1 MGIRYLN
8 RFLRLNC
15 KNNIKLVKLN
25 DLSNKTIVVDISVYL
40 YRFQSE
46 GSIIDGLYQMIT
58 LFKHNN
64 IELVF
69 VFDGKPPS
77 EKTELLKKRR
87 EDKQTAEKKYKE
99 LEKKLKKLKKT
110 ENQDELNDIEIEM
123 DVLRKSFIRITHK
136 DIENVKKLIGLFGLT
151 YYIADGESDYLC
163 VKLVKEKKAWA
174 CLSEDMDMFV
184 YGCPRVLRYLSLLK
198 SNVVMYNF
206 KGILRDLN
214 LSHKEFKE
222 ICVLSGTDYNI
233 SDKKDEKNRFTLN
246 KVLILFS
253 KYRNQINPQTATQSF
268 YEWLVLKEI
277 IDNTDLEK
285 LYNICNIFDYNQEKN
300 DEKVCVSNEF
310 NKEML
315 QEFLED
321 YDFVF
326 V

>member
-15 KNNIKLVKLN
+15 KNNIKVVKLK
-25 DLSNKTIVVDISVYL
+25 DLSNKTIVVDVSVYL
-40 YRFQSE
+40 YRFQTE
-46 GSIIDGLYQMIT
+46 GSIIDGIYQMIT

-64 IELVF
+64 IELIF
-69 VFDGKPPS
+69 VFDGKPPD

-87 EDKQTAEKKYKE
+87 EDKQKAEKRYKE
-99 LEKKLKKLKKT
+99 LKKT
-110 ENQDELNDIEIEM
+110 LKTFKKSENQDEVNEMEAEM
-123 DVLRKSFIRITHK
+123 DVLRKSFIRITQD
-136 DIENVKKLIGLFGLT
+136 DIDNVKKLISLFGLT
-151 YYIADGESDYLC
+151 YYVADGESDYLC
-163 VKLVKEKKAWA
+163 VKLVEENKAWA

-198 SNVVMYNF
+198 SNVVIYNL
-206 KGILRDLN
+206 KGILKDLD

-233 SDKKDEKNRFTLN
+233 SDEMCHFTLN

-253 KYRNQINPQTATQSF
+253 KYRNQINPQNNPQSF
-268 YEWLVLKEI
+268 YEWLVSKKI
-277 IDNTDLEK
+277 INDIDVTK
-285 LYNICNIFDYNQEKN
+285 LYDICNMFEYNHEKKN
-300 DEKVCVSNEF
+300 EKIYISTEF
-310 NKEML
+310 NREIL
-315 QEFLED
+315 CEFLEN